1 MILDGVIVEPLE
13 PFESDELTVSDKAFD
28 AAPAEQP
35 DEPLHDINPFLVI
48 GVPPFGQQ
56 PEQDGE
62 RHVVVRYAQHQC
74 VDIESSQLPVGAV
87 HRERVWA
94 VERDARPEVFRNDIK
109 IQHQLRH
116 EALDAAG
123 AGLPGSLVAKRPGQ
137 LGQADRLHGAERPE
151 QHGKAF
157 DVGKIHRRFENR

>member
-13 PFESDELTVSDKAFD
+13 PFEPDELTVSDKAFD
-28 AAPAEQP
+28 AAPAEQA

-74 VDIESSQLPVGAV
+74 VDIEFSQLPVGAV

-94 VERDARPEVFRNDIK
+94 VERYARPEVFRNDIK
-109 IQHQLRH
+109 NP
-116 EALDAAG
+116 A
-123 AGLPGSLVAKRPGQ
+123 PVAP
-137 LGQADRLHGAERPE
+137 
-151 QHGKAF
+151 
-157 DVGKIHRRFENR
+157 